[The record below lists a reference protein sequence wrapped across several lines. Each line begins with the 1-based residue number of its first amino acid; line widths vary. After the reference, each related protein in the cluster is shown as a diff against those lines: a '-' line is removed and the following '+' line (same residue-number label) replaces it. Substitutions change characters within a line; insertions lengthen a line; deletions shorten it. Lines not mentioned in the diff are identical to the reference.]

1 MAVEIPFRRE
11 FSFEYGRLE
20 PVAPMIRRIVA
31 PNPSPFTFRGTGT
44 YVVGY
49 GEVAV
54 IDPGPDLA
62 EHVEALR
69 AGLAGEQVTHILV
82 THTHRDHSP
91 AARAL
96 KAATG
101 ARTYGFGPHAG
112 GQRGDPAVE
121 EGGDWDFA
129 PDVAIRDGDRIAGK
143 GWL

>member
-31 PNPSPFTFRGTGT
+31 RNPSAFTFRGTGT
-44 YVVGY
+44 YVVGH

-62 EHVEALR
+62 DHVEALLT
-69 AGLAGEQVTHILV
+69 GLAGEQVTQIRI
-82 THTHRDHSP
+82 THTHRYHSP

-96 KAATG
+96 QAATG
-101 ARTYGFGPHAG
+101 APTVGFGPHAG
-112 GQRGDPAVE
+112 V
-121 EGGDWDFA
+121 
-129 PDVAIRDGDRIAGK
+129 
-143 GWL
+143 

>member
-31 PNPSPFTFRGTGT
+31 RNPSPFTFRGTGT
-44 YVVGY
+44 YVVGH
-49 GEVAV
+49 GDVAV

-62 EHVEALR
+62 EHVEALL
-69 AGLAGEQVTHILV
+69 AGLMGEQVTHILI

-96 KAATG
+96 QAATG
-101 ARTYGFGPHAG
+101 APTYANADPHGFSEILYA
-112 GQRGDPAVE
+112 
-121 EGGDWDFA
+121 
-129 PDVAIRDGDRIAGK
+129 
-143 GWL
+143 